1 MRQTSPAST
10 KSQVNWTCVAVHRP
24 VGLEAELTLHRLVEQ
39 RERAPRSTSAGKDAG
54 LAAPCSETCS
64 DALSARRT
72 RSVSGPSS
80 SMRSTKTR
88 QRSIAATASSE
99 PVPTAGPS
107 WFRSQQSA
115 HSSARARSRP
125 ARARRTAYRPP
136 ASVSDS
142 NLDRTRSRVTH
153 LARDA
158 GKPLVVWL
166 GLPAG
171 DGRTGG
177 ARSFDFT
184 APLVVD

>member
-64 DALSARRT
+64 DALSARRP

-88 QRSIAATASSE
+88 QLSIAATASSE

-115 HSSARARSRP
+115 HSSARARSRQCSQ
-125 ARARRTAYRPP
+125 AVGLRIRRGVGPHGRGSRPGACLP
-136 ASVSDS
+136 LLFPQRQHGTPHGGV
-142 NLDRTRSRVTH
+142 
-153 LARDA
+153 LARI
-158 GKPLVVWL
+158 PW
-166 GLPAG
+166 PAI
-171 DGRTGG
+171 R
-177 ARSFDFT
+177 
-184 APLVVD
+184 V